1 MELQTENLQQ
11 TEKRKMSQNTSLKL
25 VIKSQEKET
34 KEERKEK
41 ILKNKKEIRKWQ

>member
-11 TEKRKMSQNTSLKL
+11 AEKRNMSQNTSLKL

-34 KEERKEK
+34 TEERK
-41 ILKNKKEIRKWQ
+41 KKV